1 MKQSAAH
8 NLPAGPVKTI
18 APAPSGAGIDVL
30 VLTED
35 DFFLLAVR
43 RVVTLPNRV
52 WHVTSENQAADMLVS
67 TPCAV
72 ALLDYSLL
80 RKDLEAVATRLRQQ
94 FPDLGFVVAGEP
106 EDGQRVKR
114 YINSDDVQGFV
125 VKAEVI
131 QDLAGVIEAGIDRHL
146 ELKTEAALAAP
157 GAPRNRMPLYAAIA
171 AAVLLA
177 GGVGTWLLTRSSSSP
192 TDAGTAATGAA
203 QQAANPQL
211 ETATAIEA
219 QLQKAREA
227 FEAGRYIDPKNNN
240 AIDYYRGALSLDAKN
255 AEARDG
261 LVRVTEVMLAR
272 AEAALLDQKPREAAA
287 AIKIARTITPTHPRI
302 TFLEAQL
309 NREMERSAVQ
319 QQESARV
326 DANSQKLATL
336 IKLGN
341 DRLSQDRLIEPAND
355 SAKYYF
361 SNARDLD
368 AASLLAQQGLR
379 SLATKMLQKGSQAAA
394 RGDADGADRW
404 LAQARALNVSGVD
417 FAKAERD
424 LKASQRGKGAEA
436 DRLLGLARERL
447 NQGQLLDP
455 ATDSARYYVA
465 ALQQQFP
472 DYPALAAVVDSLKAQ
487 LLTGAEDAAKR
498 EDVAR
503 AQRMLDEARKLGA
516 SGAGLE
522 SATAAVGSAQR
533 RAEAVTKPVGV
544 REDMIVKRVNPEYPS
559 SAERKGT
566 EGFVDMQFIVTATG
580 EVKDIVVT
588 NAQPQGV
595 FEDSAM
601 RALKR
606 WKFKPVQVDGT
617 PHDQLMA
624 LRMRFTVAQ

>member
-1 MKQSAAH
+1 MKQSAARS
-8 NLPAGPVKTI
+8 PQTGPVNTI

-52 WHVTSENQAADMLVS
+52 WHATSESQAADLLVS

-72 ALLDYSLL
+72 ALLDYSLM
-80 RKDLEAVATRLRQQ
+80 RKELEAVATRLRQQ

-106 EDGQRVKR
+106 EDEQRVTR
-114 YINSDDVQGFV
+114 HINSDAVQGFV
-125 VKAEVI
+125 VKAQVT
-131 QDLAGVIEAGIDRHL
+131 QDLAGAIETGINRHL

-157 GAPRNRMPLYAAIA
+157 AAPRSRMPLYVAIA
-171 AAVLLA
+171 AGVLVV
-177 GGVGTWLLTRSSSSP
+177 GGVGVWLLTHKSGSQ
-192 TDAGTAATGAA
+192 TDADRAAASAA

-211 ETATAIEA
+211 ETASAIEA

-227 FEAGRYIDPKNNN
+227 FEAGRYVDPKSNN
-240 AIDYYRGALSLDAKN
+240 ATDYYRGALALDAHN
-255 AEARDG
+255 VEARDG

-272 AEAALLDQKPREAAA
+272 AEAALLDQKPREAAT

-302 TFLEAQL
+302 AYLEGQL
-309 NREMERSAVQ
+309 NREAERSAAQ

-341 DRLSQDRLIEPAND
+341 DRLSQDRLVEPAND
-355 SAKYYF
+355 SARYYF
-361 SNARDLD
+361 DSARDLD
-368 AASLLAQQGLR
+368 GASLLAQQGLR
-379 SLATKMLQKGSQAAA
+379 SLANKMLQKGSQAAA
-394 RGDADGADRW
+394 RGDSDGADRW
-404 LAQARALNVSGVD
+404 LAQARALAVSGID

-424 LKASQRGKGAEA
+424 MKAGQRSKGAEA
-436 DRLLGLARERL
+436 DRLLGLARDRL

-455 ATDSARYYVA
+455 ASDSARYYVTT
-465 ALQQQFP
+465 LQQQYP
-472 DYPALAAVVDSLKAQ
+472 DYPALASVVDSLKAQ

-503 AQRMLDEARKLGA
+503 AQRMLEEARKLGA

-522 SATAAVGSAQR
+522 SAAAAVGSAQH
-533 RAEAVTKPVGV
+533 RAEALAKPTAV
-544 REDMIVKRVNPEYPS
+544 REDLIVRRVNPDYPA
-559 SAERKGT
+559 SAERKGI
-566 EGFVDMQFIVTATG
+566 EGFVDMQFVATATG

-606 WKFKPVQVDGT
+606 WKFKPTQIDGA

-624 LRMRFTVAQ
+624 LRMRFTVPK

>member
-1 MKQSAAH
+1 VKQSAARS
-8 NLPAGPVKTI
+8 LQTGPVNTI

-35 DFFLLAVR
+35 DLFLLAVR

-52 WHVTSENQAADMLVS
+52 WHATSERQAADMLVS

-72 ALLDYSLL
+72 ALLDYSLM
-80 RKDLEAVATRLRQQ
+80 RKELEAVATRLRQQ

-106 EDGQRVKR
+106 EDEQRVTR
-114 YINSDDVQGFV
+114 HINSDAVQGFV
-125 VKAEVI
+125 VKDQVT
-131 QDLAGVIEAGIDRHL
+131 QDLAGAIETGINRHL

-157 GAPRNRMPLYAAIA
+157 AAPRSRMPLYAAIA
-171 AAVLLA
+171 AGILVV
-177 GGVGTWLLTRSSSSP
+177 GGVGVWLLTHKSGSP
-192 TDAGTAATGAA
+192 TDADRAAASAA

-211 ETATAIEA
+211 ETASAIEA

-227 FEAGRYIDPKNNN
+227 FEAGRYVDPKNNN
-240 AIDYYRGALSLDAKN
+240 ATDYYRGALALDGHN

-272 AEAALLDQKPREAAA
+272 AEAALLDQKPREAAT
-287 AIKIARTITPTHPRI
+287 AIKIARIA
-302 TFLEAQL
+302 FLEAQL
-309 NREMERSAVQ
+309 NREAERSVAQ

-341 DRLSQDRLIEPAND
+341 DRLSQDRLVEPAND

-361 SNARDLD
+361 GSARDLD
-368 AASLLAQQGLR
+368 GASLLAQQGLR
-379 SLATKMLQKGSQAAA
+379 ALANKMLQKGSQAAS
-394 RGDADGADRW
+394 RGDSDGADRW
-404 LAQARALNVSGVD
+404 LAQARALDVSGID

-424 LKASQRGKGAEA
+424 MKAGQRSKGAEA
-436 DRLLGLARERL
+436 ERLLGLARDRL

-455 ATDSARYYVA
+455 ASDSARYYVTT
-465 ALQQQFP
+465 LQQQFP

-503 AQRMLDEARKLGA
+503 AQRMLEEARKLGA

-522 SATAAVGSAQR
+522 SAVAAVGSAQH
-533 RAEAVTKPVGV
+533 RAEALTKPTAV
-544 REDMIVKRVNPEYPS
+544 REDLIVKRVNPDYPA
-559 SAERKGT
+559 SAERKGI
-566 EGFVDMQFIVTATG
+566 EGFVDMQFIATASG

-595 FEDSAM
+595 FEDNAI

-606 WKFKPVQVDGT
+606 WKFKPTQIDGAA
-617 PHDQLMA
+617 HDQLMA
-624 LRMRFTVAQ
+624 LRMRFTVPK